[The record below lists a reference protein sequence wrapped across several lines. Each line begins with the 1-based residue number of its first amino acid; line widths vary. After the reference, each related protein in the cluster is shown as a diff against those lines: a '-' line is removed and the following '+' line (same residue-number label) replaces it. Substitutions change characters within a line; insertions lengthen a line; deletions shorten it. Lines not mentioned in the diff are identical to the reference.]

1 MKSVEELIEEIEEL
15 LDNARPVP
23 MSGGRCMINIEEM
36 RAITEDMRSALPQE
50 IRKAQ
55 SIVKNRSEIL
65 NDARK
70 EAEAIIRKA
79 EERARQM
86 VNQEDIVRQATMLA
100 AEKEAKARA
109 NSREIRKGARDFA
122 EACLRRTE
130 DYMSQRLG
138 ELRRAR
144 QNLHASQK
152 AADEAADYTDDD
164 NDFIDSED

>member
-1 MKSVEELIEEIEEL
+1 MRSVEELLEEIEEL
-15 LDNARPVP
+15 IDTAKPVP
-23 MSGGRCMINIEEM
+23 MSGGRSMINLEELQN
-36 RAITEDMRSALPQE
+36 IVYEIRSSLPQE

-55 SIVKNRSEIL
+55 SIVKNHNEIR

-70 EAEAIIRKA
+70 EAETIIRKA

-86 VNQEDIVRQATMLA
+86 VNQEDIVRRATQLA

-109 NSREIRKGARDFA
+109 NSREIRKGAKDFA
-122 EACLRRTE
+122 ETCLRKTE

-144 QNLHASQK
+144 QNLRASNK
-152 AADEAADYTDDD
+152 AAEDAVGYADDESDV
-164 NDFIDSED
+164 IDSED

>member
-15 LDNARPVP
+15 LDNAKTVP
-23 MSGGRCMINIEEM
+23 MSGGRAMINVEEM
-36 RAITEDMRSALPQE
+36 REITEDMRSALPQE

-70 EAEAIIRKA
+70 EAETIIRKA

-86 VNQEDIVRQATMLA
+86 VNQEDIVRQATQLA

-152 AADEAADYTDDD
+152 ASEENADYAEDYTDIVDADD
-164 NDFIDSED
+164 